1 MALNCAMLNATREPI
16 PLPHESV
23 IYTTES
29 GAEVVLLI
37 PDVPPEGSRLSS
49 GSGGSGGF
57 QKLKAVGRIWLTDHR
72 FLFTSSP
79 DSSFDSLTVPLPSIL
94 STRFEQ
100 PIFGSNYLSFE
111 IKPSPGGGLT
121 EGTSVELRFKNQ
133 AMFEFIA
140 LLEKTRERA
149 IYMKKQIAQEE
160 EGLPSYTS
168 PAESSTVTL
177 VGDVPVDNP
186 PEYDS

>member
-1 MALNCAMLNATREPI
+1 MALNCAMLNDIREPI
-16 PLPHESV
+16 PLPHETM
-23 IYTTES
+23 IYTVTS
-29 GAEVVLLI
+29 GAEVVLVI
-37 PDVPPEGSRLSS
+37 PDVPPEGSRS
-49 GSGGSGGF
+49 SGGSGGS
-57 QKLKAVGRIWLTDHR
+57 QKLKAMGRIWLTDNR

-100 PIFGSNYLSFE
+100 PVFGPNYLSFE
-111 IKPSPGGGLT
+111 IKPSSGGGLT
-121 EGTSVELRFKNQ
+121 KGTTVEVRFKNQ

-149 IYMKKQIAQEE
+149 IYMKRQMAEEE

-186 PEYDS
+186 PEYGS

>member
-1 MALNCAMLNATREPI
+1 M
-16 PLPHESV
+16 
-23 IYTTES
+23 
-29 GAEVVLLI
+29 
-37 PDVPPEGSRLSS
+37 
-49 GSGGSGGF
+49 
-57 QKLKAVGRIWLTDHR
+57 GRIWLTDRR

-94 STRFEQ
+94 TTRFEQ
-100 PIFGSNYLSFE
+100 PTFGANYLSFE
-111 IKPSPGGGLT
+111 IKPSSGGGLT
-121 EGTSVELRFKNQ
+121 DGTGIELRFKNQ
-133 AMFEFIA
+133 AMFQFVA

-149 IYMKKQIAQEE
+149 IYMRRQVAQED

-186 PEYDS
+186 PDVLKWLSGFIIWAA

>member
-1 MALNCAMLNATREPI
+1 MALNCAMLNAIREPI
-16 PLPHESV
+16 PLPDENIICTV
-23 IYTTES
+23 DS
-29 GAEVVLLI
+29 GAEVILLI
-37 PDVPPEGSRLSS
+37 PDTPPEGSRLS
-49 GSGGSGGF
+49 GGSGGA
-57 QKLKAVGRIWLTDHR
+57 QKLKAMGRIWLTDRR

-94 STRFEQ
+94 TTRFEQ
-100 PIFGSNYLSFE
+100 PTFGANYLSFE
-111 IKPSPGGGLT
+111 IKPSSGGGLT
-121 EGTSVELRFKNQ
+121 DGTGIELRFKNQ
-133 AMFEFIA
+133 AMFQFVA

-149 IYMKKQIAQEE
+149 IYMRRQVAQED

-186 PEYDS
+186 PEYGF

>member
-16 PLPHESV
+16 PLPNEGIISTV
-23 IYTTES
+23 NS
-29 GAEVVLLI
+29 GAEVILLI
-37 PDVPPEGSRLSS
+37 PDIPPEGSRS
-49 GSGGSGGF
+49 SGGSGGF
-57 QKLKAVGRIWLTDHR
+57 QKLKAMGRIWLTDLR

-79 DSSFDSLTVPLPSIL
+79 DSSFDSLTIPLPSIL

-100 PIFGSNYLSFE
+100 PTFGANYLSFE
-111 IKPSPGGGLT
+111 IKPSSGGGLT
-121 EGTSVELRFKNQ
+121 DGASVELRFKNQ
-133 AMFEFIA
+133 AMYQFVA

-149 IYMKKQIAQEE
+149 IYMKRQIAQED

-177 VGDVPVDNP
+177 VDDVPVDNP
-186 PEYDS
+186 PEYGF